1 MVLGVYKQMKDVDVT
16 IEIKVKTIGGPNLN
30 HRPDL
35 FTDLSTFTPCS
46 VTLIKHIMRETAG
59 PLFTS
64 QGYPPL
70 VTILI
75 MSQKLW
81 FEGDV
86 IRKALVGILEENGNG
101 E

>member
-1 MVLGVYKQMKDVDVT
+1 MQNNTHPAHHERNMFKYVSG
-16 IEIKVKTIGGPNLN
+16 
-30 HRPDL
+30 
-35 FTDLSTFTPCS
+35 
-46 VTLIKHIMRETAG
+46 AG

-64 QGYPPL
+64 QRYPPL

-86 IRKALVGILEENGNG
+86 TRNTLVGILEEDGND
-101 E
+101 EY

>member
-1 MVLGVYKQMKDVDVT
+1 MKEVDVAR
-16 IEIKVKTIGGPNLN
+16 EIKVKTICGSNPNL
-30 HRPDL
+30 RPDL
-35 FTDLSTFTPCS
+35 SIDLSTFTPCRITHPAHHERNIFKYVS
-46 VTLIKHIMRETAG
+46 GAG

-64 QGYPPL
+64 RGYPPL

-75 MSQKLW
+75 MSQKLC

-86 IRKALVGILEENGNG
+86 IRKVLVGILEKDENY